1 MLSSETRDEAQAQA
15 QVAVSAATFAALCP
29 LMLQLL
35 AVPVLRCKTLG
46 CLLLRRLLSVDSTT
60 LASAAFE
67 VLPAAFLSLSC
78 CDDSAEWSGVVLS
91 LSRCIDGLLAA
102 VPSLSV
108 GIAHTHKLIVFH
120 CERVA
125 LKQSFRSLWAVG
137 TALLPSLSQLAPA
150 FLSLH
155 STALADM
162 ALAMLNSWHLR
173 VQDHGMWLLA
183 LLLGLPDRASA
194 LPVPKVAVELLRV
207 YIFYSTRAADAE
219 PGSPGLAL
227 ALAAGRGGN
236 QDALAVPDL
245 SSASAEA
252 RGAFVARLEGLCSAV
267 RSALPQHWDAAVEA
281 VVAEIEA
288 GKGGG
293 AGAEKARA
301 LTLGRVRELQAK
313 AKAQVQS

>member
-1 MLSSETRDEAQAQA
+1 MRG
-15 QVAVSAATFAALCP
+15 SAL
-29 LMLQLL
+29 
-35 AVPVLRCKTLG
+35 
-46 CLLLRRLLSVDSTT
+46 
-60 LASAAFE
+60 
-67 VLPAAFLSLSC
+67 
-78 CDDSAEWSGVVLS
+78 
-91 LSRCIDGLLAA
+91 
-102 VPSLSV
+102 
-108 GIAHTHKLIVFH
+108 AHTHKLIVFH

-155 STALADM
+155 STALADV

-173 VQDHGMWLLA
+173 VQDHGLWLLA